1 LGRVVWGAFAGF
13 SFAAGLLFAWMAWEI
28 LLALYGSVALF
39 RPPVPARVI
48 GWTQMGFGLLVV
60 LATALGYTLEGVPTA
75 LLWVSALH
83 RNLGYF
89 LIALAFLVGFYL
101 LRQRE
106 VPRLAR
112 VLLGLYA
119 LNALFGLLYL
129 GFSGRLLLHS
139 LLALLGVALLHALLK
154 RPYPW
159 PGVGFLLR
167 GFAPL
172 ALSPV

>member
-1 LGRVVWGAFAGF
+1 MGRVVWGAFAGF
-13 SFAAGLLFAWMAWEI
+13 SFAAGLLFAWVAWEI

-60 LATALGYTLEGVPTA
+60 PATALGYTLEGVPTA

-112 VLLGLYA
+112 VLLGLYD

-129 GFSGRLLLHS
+129 GFSGRLLHP

-159 PGVGFLLR
+159 PGVGSSTGVWLLWR
-167 GFAPL
+167 
-172 ALSPV
+172 

>member
-1 LGRVVWGAFAGF
+1 MGRVVWGAFAGF

-60 LATALGYTLEGVPTA
+60 LATALGYTQEGVPTA

-129 GFSGRLLLHS
+129 GFSGRLLLHP
-139 LLALLGVALLHALLK
+139 LLTLLSVALLHALLK

-159 PGVGFLLR
+159 PGVGFLLW

>member
-1 LGRVVWGAFAGF
+1 
-13 SFAAGLLFAWMAWEI
+13 
-28 LLALYGSVALF
+28 
-39 RPPVPARVI
+39 
-48 GWTQMGFGLLVV
+48 
-60 LATALGYTLEGVPTA
+60 
-75 LLWVSALH
+75 
-83 RNLGYF
+83 
-89 LIALAFLVGFYL
+89 LAFHPRKEEKPMV

-106 VPRLAR
+106 GPRLAR
-112 VLLGLYA
+112 VLLGLYD
-119 LNALFGLLYL
+119 LNALLGLLYL
-129 GFSGRLLLHS
+129 GFSGRLLLHL

>member
-1 LGRVVWGAFAGF
+1 
-13 SFAAGLLFAWMAWEI
+13 
-28 LLALYGSVALF
+28 
-39 RPPVPARVI
+39 
-48 GWTQMGFGLLVV
+48 MGFGLLVV

-112 VLLGLYA
+112 VLLGLYD

-129 GFSGRLLLHS
+129 GFSGRLLFHP
-139 LLALLGVALLHALLK
+139 LLALGRVK
-154 RPYPW
+154 MY
-159 PGVGFLLR
+159 V
-167 GFAPL
+167 
-172 ALSPV
+172 

>member
-1 LGRVVWGAFAGF
+1 MGRVVWGAFAGF
-13 SFAAGLLFAWMAWEI
+13 SFAAGFLFAWMAWEI

-48 GWTQMGFGLLVV
+48 GWTQMGFGLPVV

-75 LLWVSALH
+75 LL
-83 RNLGYF
+83 
-89 LIALAFLVGFYL
+89 
-101 LRQRE
+101 
-106 VPRLAR
+106 
-112 VLLGLYA
+112 

-129 GFSGRLLLHS
+129 GFSGRLPLHP

-167 GFAPL
+167 GLAPL

>member
-1 LGRVVWGAFAGF
+1 MGRVVWGAFAGF
-13 SFAAGLLFAWMAWEI
+13 PFAAGLLFAWVAWEI

-60 LATALGYTLEGVPTA
+60 LATALGYALEGVPKA

-83 RNLGYF
+83 CNLGYL

-101 LRQRE
+101 LGE

-112 VLLGLYA
+112 VLLGLYD
-119 LNALFGLLYL
+119 LNALFGLLCL
-129 GFSGRLLLHS
+129 SFSGTLLHP

-159 PGVGFLLR
+159 PGVGFLPR
-167 GFAPL
+167 GLAPL